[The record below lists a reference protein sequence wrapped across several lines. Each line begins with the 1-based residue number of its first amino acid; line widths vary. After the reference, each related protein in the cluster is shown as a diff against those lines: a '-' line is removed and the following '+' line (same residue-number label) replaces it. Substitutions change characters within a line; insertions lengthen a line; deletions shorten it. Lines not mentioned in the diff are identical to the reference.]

1 LYKGE
6 GCSYCQDS
14 GYMGRIAIFELMVIT
29 ETMRELITRD
39 VTNRKL
45 RKAAIDE
52 GMKILKED
60 GLNKVLEGI
69 TTIDEVL
76 RVASV

>member
-1 LYKGE
+1 
-6 GCSYCQDS
+6 
-14 GYMGRIAIFELMVIT
+14 MGRIAIFELMIIT

-45 RKAAIDE
+45 GKAAIDE

-60 GLNKVLEGI
+60 GLNKVLEGV

-76 RVASV
+76 RVSS